1 MSNFNSEV
9 ALLRTYDLLVCAL
22 LTVDSHQGP
31 TPTTDNLRPPKF
43 SWSPPQ

>member
-9 ALLRTYDLLVCAL
+9 APLRTYDLLACAL
-22 LTVDSHQGP
+22 LIIDSLQGP

-43 SWSPPQ
+43 SWSPLQ